1 MADQYHGV
9 IQKIQDHTPNPT
21 QILGFITL
29 FVSGAI
35 LLLLTGLTLTGT
47 VIGLVVLTPVLI
59 FFSPIL
65 IPVATVL
72 FVAVAG
78 FLSAGGFG
86 LAALSAISWL
96 YNYIKGRHPPG
107 ADQVDYAR
115 MRIADTASSVKD
127 YAREYGGYL
136 QSKIQDAAPGA

>member
-1 MADQYHGV
+1 MADQSQGV
-9 IQKIQDHTPNPT
+9 MQKIHEHTPNST

-29 FVSGAI
+29 FISGSV

-47 VIGLVVLTPVLI
+47 VVGLVLLTPVLI

-96 YNYIKGRHPPG
+96 YNYIKGRRPPG
-107 ADQVDYAR
+107 ADRIDYAR
-115 MRIADTASSVKD
+115 MRIADTANHVKD
-127 YAREYGGYL
+127 YAREYSGYL
-136 QSKIQDAAPGA
+136 QSKIQDAAPRA

>member
-1 MADQYHGV
+1 MGDKSHGV
-9 IQKIQDHTPNPT
+9 MQKIHEHTPNSA
-21 QILGFITL
+21 QFLGFITL
-29 FVSGAI
+29 FVFGSVF
-35 LLLLTGLTLTGT
+35 LLLMGPTLIGTILGLVLLTLF
-47 VIGLVVLTPVLI
+47 LI

-78 FLSAGGFG
+78 FFSAGGFG

-96 YNYIKGRHPPG
+96 YNYIKGRRPPG
-107 ADQVDYAR
+107 ADRIDYAR
-115 MRIADTASSVKD
+115 MRIADTANHVKD
-127 YAREYGGYL
+127 YAREYSGYL

>member
-1 MADQYHGV
+1 MKFKYLNEV
-9 IQKIQDHTPNPT
+9 IT
-21 QILGFITL
+21 GF
-29 FVSGAI
+29 
-35 LLLLTGLTLTGT
+35 TLTGA
-47 VIGLVVLTPVLI
+47 VVGLVFLTPVLI

-86 LAALSAISWL
+86 LAVLSAISWL
-96 YNYIKGRHPPG
+96 YNYIKGRRPPG
-107 ADQVDYAR
+107 ADRIDYAR
-115 MRIADTASSVKD
+115 MRIADTANHVKD
-127 YAREYGGYL
+127 YAREYSGYL

>member
-1 MADQYHGV
+1 MADQSHGV
-9 IQKIQDHTPNPT
+9 MQKIQDHTPNST

-29 FVSGAI
+29 FVSGSI
-35 LLLLTGLTLTGT
+35 LLILTGLTLTGT

-65 IPVATVL
+65 VPVATVL
-72 FVAVAG
+72 FVAVGG

-96 YNYIKGRHPPG
+96 YNYMKGRHPPG
-107 ADQVDYAR
+107 ADQIDYAR
-115 MRIADTASSVKD
+115 MRIADTASHVKD
-127 YAREYGGYL
+127 YAREYSGYL